1 MLNRTRVA
9 LLIAATMAA
18 PVGAAVP
25 NYQDLL
31 KSLGPSG
38 VVKPILA
45 ASGSPT
51 AAQEIDQL
59 GKILAAS
66 SSNAEAVLDALAA
79 EKSLEAAT
87 VRDRIAVGHGSSCRC
102 PALGRR
108 SGLATG
114 GPEGSRLTG
123 TRRYGTG
130 RHDSAGGR
138 RLRQDGK
145 AVAADGGPG

>member
-87 VRDRIAVGHGSSCRC
+87 VRENCC
-102 PALGRR
+102 
-108 SGLATG
+108 
-114 GPEGSRLTG
+114 GPWQLVSMP
-123 TRRYGTG
+123 GTG
-130 RHDSAGGR
+130 PTIRAGNRWSR
-138 RLRQDGK
+138 RESPYWDTTIPSC
-145 AVAADGGPG
+145 ATSPPGP